1 MFHFTANTK
10 GIRAFILCLIVLAT
24 CLTIIAAAMNAATNE
39 QYISATSIKHFE
51 HELLCENPYEQNI
64 SQTVPENTSTNNDE
78 LESISNSNPNSN
90 EGKTQREQAI
100 DKLMVTAKSLIGVPY
115 VWLGVYPDDEGMD
128 CASFT
133 WYCYSQLGIDI
144 GFETYDQMNVGYEI
158 KSLANAKPGDII
170 LMYYGIAPNYDP
182 QLPEHVA
189 LYAGGGMIY
198 EEPQAGGACQYVSFW
213 SKHTT
218 KIQIRRIIAD

>member
-1 MFHFTANTK
+1 MQVFLACITTAVC
-10 GIRAFILCLIVLAT
+10 GLAV
-24 CLTIIAAAMNAATNE
+24 ATNIANSSVYE
-39 QYISATSIKHFE
+39 QYANEIKCKYAQFDYSSSG
-51 HELLCENPYEQNI
+51 LCQQ
-64 SQTVPENTSTNNDE
+64 SDE
-78 LESISNSNPNSN
+78 LGGAEASSENSVQTENSTDN
-90 EGKTQREQAI
+90 ASVNASKTEREASI
-100 DKLMVTAKSLIGVPY
+100 DKVISTAKSLLGTPY

-144 GFETYDQMNVGYEI
+144 GFETYDQMNVGYEV
-158 KSLANAKPGDII
+158 KSLAEAKPGDII

-198 EEPQAGGACQYVSFW
+198 EEPQAGGVCQYVSFW

>member
-1 MFHFTANTK
+1 MQVFLACITTAVC
-10 GIRAFILCLIVLAT
+10 GLA
-24 CLTIIAAAMNAATNE
+24 IATNIANSSVYE
-39 QYISATSIKHFE
+39 QYANEIKCKYAQFDHFSSDLCQQSNVLGGAEASSENSAQIDSSANGAS
-51 HELLCENPYEQNI
+51 ENA
-64 SQTVPENTSTNNDE
+64 SK
-78 LESISNSNPNSN
+78 N
-90 EGKTQREQAI
+90 EREASI
-100 DKLMVTAKSLIGVPY
+100 DKVIATAKSLLGTPY

-133 WYCYSQLGIDI
+133 WYCYKQLGIDI
-144 GFETYDQMNVGYEI
+144 GFETYDQMNVGYEV
-158 KSLANAKPGDII
+158 KSLAEAKPGDII

-198 EEPQAGGACQYVSFW
+198 EEPQAGGECQYVSFW